1 MAKFKDTY
9 RIESTRLPEYDYSRG
24 GYYFVT
30 ICTNKRE
37 NLFGRIENGVMKLN
51 EAGDIV
57 EKWLVKLN
65 EHFPYVANDYYS
77 IMPNHLHIIII
88 INEEYK
94 YRDRETLSLQ
104 ENKNSNQCRDGVSPS
119 HPTLGNIVAY
129 LKYQSSKQINLIRN
143 TPGKPIWQPN
153 YYEHII
159 RNEKSL
165 YEIRKYIQN
174 NPLEWEDDEYFTDL
188 GE

>member
-1 MAKFKDTY
+1 
-9 RIESTRLPEYDYSRG
+9 
-24 GYYFVT
+24 
-30 ICTNKRE
+30 
-37 NLFGRIENGVMKLN
+37 
-51 EAGDIV
+51 
-57 EKWLVKLN
+57 
-65 EHFPYVANDYYS
+65 
-77 IMPNHLHIIII
+77 MPNHLHIIII

-104 ENKNSNQCRDGVSPS
+104 ENTNGNHCRDGVSPSQESYHMVKEGVSPS